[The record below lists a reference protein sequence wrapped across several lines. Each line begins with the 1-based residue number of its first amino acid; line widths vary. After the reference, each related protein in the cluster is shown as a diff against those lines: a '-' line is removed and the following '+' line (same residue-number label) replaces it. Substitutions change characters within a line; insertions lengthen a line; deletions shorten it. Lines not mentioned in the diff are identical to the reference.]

1 MTLPSIPKR
10 AASSGFTSHFLY
22 NWKMSWTRSSW
33 NITRCARG
41 YYLFQLLLELHG
53 PHDDGTP
60 HRVLHALHVGVHAVQ
75 GEHFSEARVPIYR
88 ALRHVCTVT
97 GVFQRLKGKGKKIK
111 LEERS
116 RVDKRDGWRLS
127 DFTSRS
133 KTKTSSGSVELGVG
147 LVFALT
153 ARRLK
158 PPPRPLATPT
168 PAPDW
173 RSAAGSE
180 DAFCPVRN

>member
-1 MTLPSIPKR
+1 MT
-10 AASSGFTSHFLY
+10 
-22 NWKMSWTRSSW
+22 WTRSSW

-53 PHDDGTP
+53 PHDDRTP

-75 GEHFSEARVPIYR
+75 GEHLSEARVPIYR

-97 GVFQRLKGKGKKIK
+97 GVSASSKDWKRRKTTK

-116 RVDKRDGWRLS
+116 RVDKRDGWRFS

-133 KTKTSSGSVELGVG
+133 KTRKTSSGSVELGVG
-147 LVFALT
+147 LVFELT
-153 ARRLK
+153 AHRLK
-158 PPPRPLATPT
+158 PPPRPLSPS

-173 RSAAGSE
+173 WSAGGSE
-180 DAFCPVRN
+180 DAFCPVRISNFPKIRSKSKIPPALRLD